1 MSHVTLNLPWLRL
14 TCRDEPE
21 TLTTQL
27 SRALAKFAGGHG
39 HVAVS
44 LAASVSC
51 SRTGHPDEARAIA
64 DAANVQFQF
73 VQGLEQGD
81 TARYATADGSVAA
94 INLETGQLRLSLSAA
109 VFDAPY
115 STWSDLVAA
124 PLAAAW
130 RHHGFYPLHA
140 AAVSFD
146 DGCAPLVIGASGAG
160 KTTMSLALL
169 QRGATWRSDD
179 KVLLHAAT
187 TTIVAASLYAN
198 TNLAPA
204 TIAAHGSLAF
214 AMARP
219 PINDTNDK
227 RPCLLTHPV
236 TVFRLAASSDVE
248 RTIRC
253 SLIGSSVSVGV
264 GSSERDSTSASRNAS
279 VACRRA
285 TCRRTS
291 GRSRDRRH
299 PATARAPTGDDSL
312 VPSTCSS
319 VSVLGSIAGD
329 PAATA
334 GRSARLRPV

>member
-44 LAASVSC
+44 LDASVSC

-204 TIAAHGSLAF
+204 TIAAHGSLEF

-227 RPCLLTHPV
+227 RPCLLTEVSGAVDLSPFMPTALLFPRQV
-236 TVFRLAASSDVE
+236 PRAVSALRRLDDLDALMRLSGQSPMSGE
-248 RTIRC
+248 RTRVRRQHEQ
-253 SLIGSSVSVGV
+253 LVALARRVPAWEVEAGTDVLFAPDAFA
-264 GSSERDSTSASRNAS
+264 ER
-279 VACRRA
+279 VH
-285 TCRRTS
+285 RT
-291 GRSRDRRH
+291 
-299 PATARAPTGDDSL
+299 L
-312 VPSTCSS
+312 
-319 VSVLGSIAGD
+319 LGSM
-329 PAATA
+329 AAA
-334 GRSARLRPV
+334 L